1 MFLDFAKSLKLSA
14 HYVHTTLALT
24 GPVFLRTCLHSSDLK
39 PEERRQATPETK
51 ASAPTETTTE
61 GCALSKN
68 PHELARC
75 SPMSR
80 EEEDEL
86 SEPLTGNPQTGPVL
100 AWSHA
105 QTSAVQK
112 PEVC

>member
-1 MFLDFAKSLKLSA
+1 M
-14 HYVHTTLALT
+14 
-24 GPVFLRTCLHSSDLK
+24 FLRTCLHSSDLK

-61 GCALSKN
+61 RCALSKN

-86 SEPLTGNPQTGPVL
+86 SELTPHGKPPNRPRPRMESRSDKRSPETRSML
-100 AWSHA
+100 KEFTSLHA
-105 QTSAVQK
+105 PK
-112 PEVC
+112 DMK